1 MESMKNFLI
10 ILSLSLAACSG
21 KEEASKMTKL
31 ADQMCA
37 CKDSACADKLFPD
50 IEKFSSENEGKKVS
64 AGAADDYNAQIDRVE
79 KCYLKLQ
86 EAAAK
91 GGPAEK

>member
-1 MESMKNFLI
+1 MKNFLI

-21 KEEASKMTKL
+21 KEEASKMKKL
-31 ADQMCA
+31 ADQMCE
-37 CKDSACADKLFPD
+37 CKDAACADKLFPE

-91 GGPAEK
+91 AGGAEK